1 MRTFTYFVYDDRYS
15 VPTVDFVMAGDADLA
30 RSLAAQRLLAS
41 SHHRNVEVSENGGVL
56 FNVLRT
62 AKTDGSA
69 AL

>member
-1 MRTFTYFVYDDRYS
+1 MRTFTFFVHDDRYS
-15 VPTVDFVMAGDADLA
+15 VPTVDFVMADDADKA
-30 RSLAAQRLLAS
+30 RALAAQRLLAS

-62 AKTDGSA
+62 ADGHGRA